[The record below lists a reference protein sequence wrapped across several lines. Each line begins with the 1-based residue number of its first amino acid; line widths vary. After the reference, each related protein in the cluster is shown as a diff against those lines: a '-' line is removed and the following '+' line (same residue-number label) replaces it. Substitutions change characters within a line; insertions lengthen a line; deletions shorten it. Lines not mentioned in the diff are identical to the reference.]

1 MRSLV
6 LLLLAAR
13 AAADAIPPA
22 KSKAILYEGYSPLRD
37 GLYGPLTPSSARL
50 LPRWLEATVDGD
62 VTEVVFRPD
71 GAVRWRM
78 VRGPRG
84 MVEKTTLVDGQPWT
98 RSRFSYDGDGRIA
111 VKEVT
116 GPGVGGATVR
126 YLYRTD
132 ERGRIVERTGG
143 GQRWTVRW
151 RPDGATSETFLDG
164 ETAPR
169 RRDRWDAAGNL
180 LGSEAL
186 LRGTARVAIGYQ
198 RDAAGRLVRVTRA
211 RAGEPAREA
220 TFAAPGPSVTSE
232 DVEAVS
238 SAWERWEAV
247 LALGAP
253 TTHSVDG
260 RGAERRVRDFF
271 GSGCWLNRTSGLR
284 YDAAERVAGG
294 E

>member
-169 RRDRWDAAGNL
+169 RRDRWDAAGGDRL
-180 LGSEAL
+180 PAR
-186 LRGTARVAIGYQ
+186 RGGK
-198 RDAAGRLVRVTRA
+198 A
-211 RAGEPAREA
+211 RAGDAGARGRTGARGDVRGARPVGDERGRGGGLVGVGA
-220 TFAAPGPSVTSE
+220 VGGGAGARRADHPFGRRARRRAAG
-232 DVEAVS
+232 A
-238 SAWERWEAV
+238 RLFRIRV
-247 LALGAP
+247 LAQ
-253 TTHSVDG
+253 SDV
-260 RGAERRVRDFF
+260 
-271 GSGCWLNRTSGLR
+271 
-284 YDAAERVAGG
+284 RVALRRGG
-294 E
+294 AGGGRR